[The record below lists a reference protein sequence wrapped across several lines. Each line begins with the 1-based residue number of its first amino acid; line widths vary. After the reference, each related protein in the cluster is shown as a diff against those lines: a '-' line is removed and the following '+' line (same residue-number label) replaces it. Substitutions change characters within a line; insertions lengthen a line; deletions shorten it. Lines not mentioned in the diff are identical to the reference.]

1 MTNICAAPLNNIQA
15 ISIKTSVCAQ
25 PYTNII
31 PAIQI
36 KTFTESQSYFTVPI
50 TPNLVKTFRE
60 PIATVILPA
69 TSRPATGQ
77 FWPRQV
83 TQRTVATTNTTSS
96 NTLSFAATY
105 GAF

>member
-1 MTNICAAPLNNIQA
+1 MANICSASTSGVIAVVN
-15 ISIKTSVCAQ
+15 KTSSCFAPFTFSIVALVTKT
-25 PYTNII
+25 YIE
-31 PAIQI
+31 PAV
-36 KTFTESQSYFTVPI
+36 FSNSI
-50 TPNLVKTFRE
+50 TPALVKTFKE
-60 PIATVILPA
+60 PTIAYILPA
-69 TSRPATGQ
+69 SNRPTTGQ